1 MIGSLRGRVL
11 ERLSDSTVLVETAGV
26 GYVVNVTPRT
36 LAELEP
42 TTEAFLHVHH
52 HVREDAE
59 TLFGFL
65 DRDERR
71 IFGQLIETTGI
82 GPVLAMSI
90 LATHS
95 PRVLV
100 DLVVSGDVAGLTAV
114 PGVGKKTAERL
125 LLELKDRLN
134 LPTIDEP
141 RSVGDRAGGGVS
153 DVRDALAGLGYDESE
168 IRAVLREIAIT
179 ADAAAMLREALS
191 MLGARRA

>member
-11 ERLSDSTVLVETAGV
+11 ERTTESTVLVEVAGV
-26 GYVVNVTPRT
+26 GYVVSVTPRT

-52 HVREDAE
+52 HVREDAQ

-71 IFGQLIETTGI
+71 TFEVLIETNGI
-82 GPVLAMSI
+82 GPSLAMAI

-95 PRVLV
+95 PRALV
-100 DLVVSGDVAGLTAV
+100 DIVLAGDIAGLTTV
-114 PGVGKKTAERL
+114 SGVGKKTAERL

-134 LPTIDEP
+134 LPTIDELRP
-141 RSVGDRAGGGVS
+141 VGERGGGGMS
-153 DVRDALAGLGYDESE
+153 DVRDALIGLGYDDNE
-168 IRAVLREIAIT
+168 IRSVVRELT
-179 ADAAAMLREALS
+179 ASDDAATMLREALS
-191 MLGARRA
+191 LLGARRA

>member
-11 ERLSDSTVLVETAGV
+11 ERISDSSALLEVAGV
-26 GYVVNVTPRT
+26 GYVVHVTPRT

-42 TTEAFLHVHH
+42 TTEAYLHVHH
-52 HVREDAE
+52 HVREDAQ

-71 IFGQLIETTGI
+71 TFQVLIETNGI
-82 GPVLAMSI
+82 GPTLAMAV

-100 DLVVSGDVAGLTAV
+100 DIVLGGDVAGLTAV

-141 RSVGDRAGGGVS
+141 RPTGERGGGVS
-153 DVRDALAGLGYDESE
+153 DVRDALAGLGYDDNE
-168 IRAVLREIAIT
+168 IRAVLREIVVGDDPAV
-179 ADAAAMLREALS
+179 MLREALS
-191 MLGARRA
+191 LLGARRA

>member
-11 ERLSDSTVLVETAGV
+11 ERLTDSTVLVETAGV

-36 LAELEP
+36 LGELEP
-42 TTEAFLHVHH
+42 TTEAFLHIHH

-71 IFGQLIETTGI
+71 IFGQLIETTGV

-95 PRVLV
+95 PRTLV
-100 DLVVSGDVAGLTAV
+100 DLVVAGDVAGITAV

-141 RSVGDRAGGGVS
+141 RVVGERSIGGVS
-153 DVRDALAGLGYDESE
+153 DVRDALAGLGYDEGE
-168 IRAVLREIAIT
+168 IRSVLREIAIT
-179 ADAAAMLREALS
+179 NDSAAMLREALS
-191 MLGARRA
+191 LLGARRG

>member
-100 DLVVSGDVAGLTAV
+100 DLVISGDVGGLTAV

-141 RSVGDRAGGGVS
+141 RPVGDRAGGGVS

-168 IRAVLREIAIT
+168 IRSVLREITIT

>member
-11 ERLSDSTVLVETAGV
+11 ERISDSTALVEVAGV
-26 GYVVNVTPRT
+26 GYVVHVTPRT

-42 TTEAFLHVHH
+42 TTEVFLHVHH
-52 HVREDAE
+52 HVRDDAE

-65 DRDERR
+65 DRDELRT
-71 IFGQLIETTGI
+71 FAVLIETNGI
-82 GPVLAMSI
+82 GPTLAMSI

-95 PRVLV
+95 PRALV
-100 DLVVSGDVAGLTAV
+100 DIVIGGEVAGLTAV

-141 RSVGDRAGGGVS
+141 RPAGERQGSVT
-153 DVRDALAGLGYDESE
+153 DVRDALAGLGYDDNE
-168 IRAVLREIAIT
+168 IRNVLREITIGD
-179 ADAAAMLREALS
+179 DAAAMLREALS
-191 MLGARRA
+191 LLGARRA

>member
-42 TTEAFLHVHH
+42 TTDAFLHIHH

-95 PRVLV
+95 PRTLV

-125 LLELKDRLN
+125 LLELKDRLK
-134 LPTIDEP
+134 LSAS
-141 RSVGDRAGGGVS
+141 RSMTAASFVMAISRSTDRIS
-153 DVRDALAGLGYDESE
+153 
-168 IRAVLREIAIT
+168 
-179 ADAAAMLREALS
+179 LS
-191 MLGARRA
+191 S

>member
-11 ERLSDSTVLVETAGV
+11 ERLSDSNVLVETAGV

-141 RSVGDRAGGGVS
+141 RPVGDRAGGGVS

-168 IRAVLREIAIT
+168 IRAVLREITIT

>member
-11 ERLSDSTVLVETAGV
+11 ERINDSTALIEVAGV
-26 GYVVNVTPRT
+26 GYVVHVTPRT

-42 TTEAFLHVHH
+42 TTEVFLHVHH
-52 HVREDAE
+52 HVRDDAE

-71 IFGQLIETTGI
+71 TFAVLIETNGI
-82 GPVLAMSI
+82 GPTLAMSI

-95 PRVLV
+95 PRALV
-100 DLVVSGDVAGLTAV
+100 DIVIGGEVAGLTAV

-141 RSVGDRAGGGVS
+141 RPAGERQGSVT
-153 DVRDALAGLGYDESE
+153 DVRDALAGLGYDDNE
-168 IRAVLREIAIT
+168 IRNVLREITIGD
-179 ADAAAMLREALS
+179 DAAAMLREALS
-191 MLGARRA
+191 LLGARRA

>member
-11 ERLSDSTVLVETAGV
+11 ERVNDSTVLIEVAGV
-26 GYVVNVTPRT
+26 GYVVTVTPRT

-42 TTEAFLHVHH
+42 TTEALLHVHH

-59 TLFGFL
+59 LLFGFL

-71 IFGQLIETTGI
+71 TFGVLIETNGI
-82 GPVLAMSI
+82 GPTLAMAI
-90 LATHS
+90 LATHP
-95 PRVLV
+95 PRTLV
-100 DLVVSGDVAGLTAV
+100 DIVLAGDVAGLTTV

-141 RSVGDRAGGGVS
+141 RPVGERGGGMS
-153 DVRDALAGLGYDESE
+153 DVRDALVGLGYDDTE
-168 IRAVLREIAIT
+168 IRSVLRELTMSDSAT
-179 ADAAAMLREALS
+179 MLREALS
-191 MLGARRA
+191 LLGARRA

>member
-11 ERLSDSTVLVETAGV
+11 ERLSDSTVLLETAGV

-100 DLVVSGDVAGLTAV
+100 DLVVSGDVGGLTAV

-141 RSVGDRAGGGVS
+141 RPVGDRAAGGVS
-153 DVRDALAGLGYDESE
+153 DVRDALAGLGYDETE
-168 IRAVLREIAIT
+168 IRSVLREITIT
-179 ADAAAMLREALS
+179 NDAAAMLREALS

>member
-100 DLVVSGDVAGLTAV
+100 DLVISGDVGGLTAV

-141 RSVGDRAGGGVS
+141 RPVGDRAGGGVS

-168 IRAVLREIAIT
+168 IRAVLREITIT

>member
-11 ERLSDSTVLVETAGV
+11 ERISDFTALVEVAGV
-26 GYVVNVTPRT
+26 GYVVHVTPRT

-42 TTEAFLHVHH
+42 TTEVFLHVHH
-52 HVREDAE
+52 HVRDDAE

-71 IFGQLIETTGI
+71 TFAVLIETNGI
-82 GPVLAMSI
+82 GPTLAMSI

-95 PRVLV
+95 PRALV
-100 DLVVSGDVAGLTAV
+100 DIVIGGDVAGLTAV

-141 RSVGDRAGGGVS
+141 RPAGERQGSVT
-153 DVRDALAGLGYDESE
+153 DVRDALAGLGYDDNE
-168 IRAVLREIAIT
+168 IRNVLREITIGD
-179 ADAAAMLREALS
+179 DAAAMLREALS
-191 MLGARRA
+191 LLGARRA

>member
-11 ERLSDSTVLVETAGV
+11 ERLTDSTVLLEVGNV
-26 GYVVNVTPRT
+26 GYVVHVTPRT

-52 HVREDAE
+52 HVREDAQ

-71 IFGQLIETTGI
+71 TFDVLIETNGI
-82 GPVLAMSI
+82 GPSLAMAV

-95 PRVLV
+95 PRELI
-100 DLVVSGDVAGLTAV
+100 DIVVANDVVGLTAV

-134 LPTIDEP
+134 LPVIDEP
-141 RSVGDRAGGGVS
+141 RPLGERGGMN
-153 DVRDALAGLGYDESE
+153 DVREALLGLGYDDAE
-168 IRAVLREIAIT
+168 IRAVLRGLNSR
-179 ADAAAMLREALS
+179 DDVAAMLREALG

>member
-95 PRVLV
+95 PRMLV

-141 RSVGDRAGGGVS
+141 RPVGDRAGGGVS

-168 IRAVLREIAIT
+168 IRAVLREITIT

>member
-11 ERLSDSTVLVETAGV
+11 ERITDSSVLLEVAGV

-42 TTEAFLHVHH
+42 TTEALLHVHH
-52 HVREDAE
+52 HVREDAQM
-59 TLFGFL
+59 LFGFL

-71 IFGQLIETTGI
+71 TFQVLIETNGV
-82 GPVLAMSI
+82 GPTLAMSV

-95 PRVLV
+95 PRILV
-100 DLVVSGDVAGLTAV
+100 DIVLAGDVAGLTAV

-141 RSVGDRAGGGVS
+141 RRGGERGTMG
-153 DVRDALAGLGYDESE
+153 DVRDALAGLGYDDAE
-168 IRAVLREIAIT
+168 IRGVLREITPSEDVAT
-179 ADAAAMLREALS
+179 MLREALG

>member
-11 ERLSDSTVLVETAGV
+11 ERLTDSTVLVETAGV

-36 LAELEP
+36 LGELEP
-42 TTEAFLHVHH
+42 TTEAFLHIHH

-71 IFGQLIETTGI
+71 IFGQLIETTGV

-95 PRVLV
+95 PRTLV
-100 DLVVSGDVAGLTAV
+100 DLVVAGDVAGITAV

-141 RSVGDRAGGGVS
+141 RVVGERSTGGVS
-153 DVRDALAGLGYDESE
+153 DVRDALAGLGYDEGE
-168 IRAVLREIAIT
+168 IRSVLREIAIT
-179 ADAAAMLREALS
+179 NDSAAMLREALS
-191 MLGARRA
+191 LLGARRG

>member
-11 ERLSDSTVLVETAGV
+11 ERVSDSTALIEVSGV
-26 GYVVNVTPRT
+26 GYVVTVTPRT

-52 HVREDAE
+52 HVREDAQL
-59 TLFGFL
+59 LFGFL

-71 IFGQLIETTGI
+71 TFAVLIETNGI
-82 GPVLAMSI
+82 GPALAMAI
-90 LATHS
+90 LATHP
-95 PRVLV
+95 PRTLV
-100 DLVVSGDVAGLTAV
+100 DIVLAGDVAGLTSV

-141 RSVGDRAGGGVS
+141 RSVGEHGGGMS
-153 DVRDALAGLGYDESE
+153 DVRDALVGLGYDDNE
-168 IRAVLREIAIT
+168 IRNVLRELTMSDSAT
-179 ADAAAMLREALS
+179 MLREALS
-191 MLGARRA
+191 LLGVRRA